1 MSGRIYA
8 ATAVAHAP
16 VFTRRI
22 EVLATHFADL
32 LPRDA
37 VVLDVGAG
45 DGLLAKRLMERR
57 PDLRIQ
63 GVDVLVRRETF
74 IPVREFDG
82 TTLPLP
88 DRSVDAVMLV
98 DVVHHAADQ
107 SALMREV
114 ARVARG
120 AVVIKDHFARGLFAH
135 TTLRFMDWV
144 GNARYGVS
152 LPYAYWTPEQW
163 DAAFRDAS
171 LRVVQRRERL
181 GLYPWPASLV
191 FERGLHFIAVLE
203 PASPQRSHA

>member
-22 EVLATHFADL
+22 EVLTTHFADL
-32 LPRDA
+32 LPADA
-37 VVLDVGAG
+37 AVLDVGAG

-57 PDLRIQ
+57 PDVRIQ
-63 GVDVLVRRETF
+63 GVDVLVRPETS

-82 TTLPLP
+82 TTLPFP
-88 DRSVDAVMLV
+88 DRSVDAVMMV
-98 DVVHHAADQ
+98 DVVHHAANQ

-114 ARVARG
+114 ARVARR
-120 AVVIKDHFARGLFAH
+120 AVAIKDHFARGLFAH
-135 TTLRFMDWV
+135 ATLRFMDWV

-152 LPYAYWTPEQW
+152 LPYAYWTPRQW
-163 DAAFRDAS
+163 DAAFRDAN
-171 LRVVQRRERL
+171 LRVVQQRERL
-181 GLYPWPASLV
+181 GLYPWPANLV

-203 PASPQRSHA
+203 PAAAQRNA